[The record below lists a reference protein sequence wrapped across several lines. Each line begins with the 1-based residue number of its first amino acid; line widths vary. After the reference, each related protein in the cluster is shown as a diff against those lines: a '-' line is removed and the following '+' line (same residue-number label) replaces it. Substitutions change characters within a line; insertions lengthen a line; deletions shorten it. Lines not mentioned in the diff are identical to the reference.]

1 MKIFRILWYNTHC
14 IFIMH
19 KKTFKSNSFWLKI
32 ENKFSSASAT
42 SWFYPTVSYTVVL
55 GLFSVFCISIMF
67 KSAQSSLIVHFL
79 KSQQKI
85 KYPICQISLVPMK
98 NMIWVFSSPYW
109 LNLFSMSCIHIPF
122 KHLFLLKLI
131 TLITFQHREE
141 IYIVQYD
148 FLVFHLFI

>member
-1 MKIFRILWYNTHC
+1 MLRYNTHC
-14 IFIMH
+14 IFIMQ

-32 ENKFSSASAT
+32 VNNISSASAT
-42 SWFYPTVSYTVVL
+42 SWFYPTVSYTVVF
-55 GLFSVFCISIMF
+55 GLFSVFCILIMF

-98 NMIWVFSSPYW
+98 FFQVHIDLIYSPCHAYIFP
-109 LNLFSMSCIHIPF
+109 LSIF
-122 KHLFLLKLI
+122 FLLN
-131 TLITFQHREE
+131 LITFQHREE
-141 IYIVQYD
+141 IFIVQYD